1 MFGIASVMTG
11 THTARALRVR
21 GAIAMLCA
29 GFVLS
34 GCSDPGAPLPG
45 GYFIFKAS
53 SSEIYLNE
61 PKFGGSIPKLGTDLK
76 EIGNHNEFIF
86 GRSGPAR
93 GATAGF
99 FLLDT
104 KSGAL
109 QVGLTETN
117 WLAATVAAGVPQPP
131 KLVDPSSKQPL
142 KQ

>member
-1 MFGIASVMTG
+1 MPRLGTTVNGAAMFGMASVMTG

-61 PKFGGSIPKLGTDLK
+61 PKFGGSIPKL
-76 EIGNHNEFIF
+76 
-86 GRSGPAR
+86 
-93 GATAGF
+93 
-99 FLLDT
+99 
-104 KSGAL
+104 
-109 QVGLTETN
+109 
-117 WLAATVAAGVPQPP
+117 
-131 KLVDPSSKQPL
+131 VDPSSKQPL